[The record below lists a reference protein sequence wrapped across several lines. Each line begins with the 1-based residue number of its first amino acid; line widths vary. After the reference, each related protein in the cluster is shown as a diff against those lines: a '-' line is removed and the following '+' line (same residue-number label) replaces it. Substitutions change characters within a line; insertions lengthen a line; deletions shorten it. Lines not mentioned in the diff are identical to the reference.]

1 MQGQGPDEHEQHCV
15 AGQVP
20 GNGKA
25 ANTGQDCLHLRD
37 CVLALLRE
45 GLATSTKNHM
55 KRLYKMVVNAGISI
69 PEVGEKSLDTSMV
82 EVKFR
87 QLSCLR
93 MRW

>member
-1 MQGQGPDEHEQHCV
+1 
-15 AGQVP
+15 
-20 GNGKA
+20 
-25 ANTGQDCLHLRD
+25 
-37 CVLALLRE
+37 
-45 GLATSTKNHM
+45 M